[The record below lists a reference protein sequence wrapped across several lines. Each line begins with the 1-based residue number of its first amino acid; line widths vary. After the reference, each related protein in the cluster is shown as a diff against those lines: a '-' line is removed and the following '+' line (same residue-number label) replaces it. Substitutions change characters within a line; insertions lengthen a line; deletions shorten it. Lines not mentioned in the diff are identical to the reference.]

1 MRPMGSFSRL
11 REESNKV
18 GAEFLVVELDT
29 ALTFLDV
36 AETTTSEESR
46 ARNRK
51 NAELAYKTALR
62 LMPRLMLVADQRVAV
77 NQRLTQLK
85 SRLEKLGIDC

>member
-1 MRPMGSFSRL
+1 MGSFSRL

-18 GAEFLVVELDT
+18 GAEFLVIELDT

-46 ARNRK
+46 IRNRK
-51 NAELAYKTALR
+51 NAEVAYKTALR
-62 LMPRLMLVADQRVAV
+62 MAPRVMLVAPQKEAV
-77 NQRLTQLK
+77 NERIAKIK

>member
-1 MRPMGSFSRL
+1 MGSFSRL

-18 GAEFLVVELDT
+18 GAEFLIVELDT

-46 ARNRK
+46 QRNLK
-51 NAELAYKTALR
+51 NAEVAYQTALR
-62 LMPRLMLVADQRVAV
+62 LAPRLMLMRDQKEAV
-77 NQRLTQLK
+77 SQRLAELK
-85 SRLEKLGIDC
+85 NRLEQLGVRH